1 MIKVGILGATGYA
14 GIEVVRLLT
23 AHPEAE
29 IVRVVSQ
36 SFVGQ
41 KISDVYQN
49 LKGICDLCCTALD
62 VDDIAGSC
70 DLVFTALPHGASKTV
85 IPSLYEKGLKIVD
98 LSGDF
103 RYNDP
108 VVYEKWYGEPHSAP
122 EVLKN
127 RFMVCAK
134 FIEMK

>member
-41 KISDVYQN
+41 KN
-49 LKGICDLCCTALD
+49 LGCL
-62 VDDIAGSC
+62 
-70 DLVFTALPHGASKTV
+70 SKF
-85 IPSLYEKGLKIVD
+85 E
-98 LSGDF
+98 GDM
-103 RYNDP
+103 
-108 VVYEKWYGEPHSAP
+108 
-122 EVLKN
+122 
-127 RFMVCAK
+127 RFMLYCAGC
-134 FIEMK
+134 

>member
-1 MIKVGILGATGYA
+1 MLSICSQCLSEAVFKNLYGVDFNDKVGILGATGYA

-49 LKGICDLCCTALD
+49 LKGI
-62 VDDIAGSC
+62 
-70 DLVFTALPHGASKTV
+70 
-85 IPSLYEKGLKIVD
+85 
-98 LSGDF
+98 
-103 RYNDP
+103 
-108 VVYEKWYGEPHSAP
+108 W
-122 EVLKN
+122 
-127 RFMVCAK
+127 RFMLYSAGY
-134 FIEMK
+134 

>member
-62 VDDIAGSC
+62 VDDIAGLSSQLC
-70 DLVFTALPHGASKTV
+70 LTALLRP
-85 IPSLYEKGLKIVD
+85 L
-98 LSGDF
+98 F
-103 RYNDP
+103 R
-108 VVYEKWYGEPHSAP
+108 H
-122 EVLKN
+122 
-127 RFMVCAK
+127 C
-134 FIEMK
+134 MKRV

>member
-29 IVRVVSQ
+29 IVSG
-36 SFVGQ
+36 FAKFCGQ

-70 DLVFTALPHGASKTV
+70 DLVHSFAS
-85 IPSLYEKGLKIVD
+85 
-98 LSGDF
+98 
-103 RYNDP
+103 R
-108 VVYEKWYGEPHSAP
+108 
-122 EVLKN
+122 
-127 RFMVCAK
+127 RF
-134 FIEMK
+134 

>member
-49 LKGICDLCCTALD
+49 LKGISDLCCTALD
-62 VDDIAGSC
+62 IDDIAGSC
-70 DLVFTALPHGASKTV
+70 DLVFTASDIMTRSSMK
-85 IPSLYEKGLKIVD
+85 
-98 LSGDF
+98 SGMENLT
-103 RYNDP
+103 RRP
-108 VVYEKWYGEPHSAP
+108 
-122 EVLKN
+122 
-127 RFMVCAK
+127 RF
-134 FIEMK
+134 

>member
-23 AHPEAE
+23 AHLEAE

-62 VDDIAGSC
+62 VNDIAGSC
-70 DLVFTALPHGASKTV
+70 DLCSQLCLTALLRP
-85 IPSLYEKGLKIVD
+85 L
-98 LSGDF
+98 F
-103 RYNDP
+103 R
-108 VVYEKWYGEPHSAP
+108 H
-122 EVLKN
+122 
-127 RFMVCAK
+127 C
-134 FIEMK
+134 MKRV